1 LAFQTICR
9 RVASADF
16 FALNFPRKSMN
27 LMITG
32 APGSGTT
39 SLGMALAEALHLRH
53 LDSDAYYWQQTPRP
67 FSLPRAPQERLSR
80 LLDDLR
86 GCPGAVISG
95 SVAGWGREVED
106 LFDLVVFLYLPTELR
121 LRCLARRNAEHYG
134 TAKPRLLQWAARY
147 DDGPLDARSLN
158 NQLCWLAQRRC
169 PVLRLDRDQSV
180 AERTAL
186 VLQALPGP
194 ARRPAAAQSVSP

>member
-1 LAFQTICR
+1 
-9 RVASADF
+9 
-16 FALNFPRKSMN
+16 MN

-39 SLGMALAEALHLRH
+39 SLGRALAAALHLRH

-80 LLDDLR
+80 LRDDLR

-95 SVAGWGREVED
+95 SVAGWGSEVED

-121 LRCLARRNAEHYG
+121 LRRLARRNAEHYG
-134 TAKPRLLQWAARY
+134 TANPRLLQWAARY

-158 NQLCWLAQRRC
+158 NQLCWLSQRRC

-186 VLQALPGP
+186 VLQALPVP
-194 ARRPAAAQSVSP
+194 ARRPATLQSADL